1 MLAQVKL
8 KTYFSLTLLAST
20 AWLLHGF
27 IPALLWA
34 VVIAIATWPLRLL
47 LASSTKNSDTG
58 VATAMTFLVAALLF
72 FPIGYALFH
81 AAVEVNTVAHWMQEV
96 QKTGIVVPEWLP
108 GMPMLGGPAADW
120 WRANLSDP
128 AALSSLIG
136 HTDSTAVA
144 EYARMFGAQVV
155 HRLITLLFTI
165 ITLFFL
171 YQDGEELSRKA
182 LGLLNNL
189 TGESGGRYALHAA
202 VAIRAT
208 VSGLVLVG
216 LAEGLLIGISYAMA
230 GAPHPAILG
239 LVTGVLAMI
248 PFAAPIIFCGV
259 ALVLMA
265 KGSMVAAVSIF
276 TFGMLVL
283 FIGDHF
289 VRPKIIGNAV
299 QLPFLWVL
307 FGILGGVEVF
317 GLIGLFVG
325 PALMALVIMMWR
337 DLTGNEGTTEHDQA
351 HNP

>member
-1 MLAQVKL
+1 MLAQDKL
-8 KTYFSLTLLAST
+8 KTYLSITLLVSA

-47 LASSTKNSDTG
+47 LAGKTKGSDTG
-58 VATAMTFLVAALLF
+58 VATVMTSLVAALLF

-81 AAVEVNTVAHWMQEV
+81 AAVEANTVAHWMLGA
-96 QKTGIVVPEWLP
+96 QKTGVAAPEWLP
-108 GMPMLGGPAADW
+108 GIPMLGGSAAGW
-120 WRANLSDP
+120 WKANLSDP

-136 HTDSTAVA
+136 HVDSTAVA
-144 EYARMFGAQVV
+144 EYARRFGTQLV
-155 HRLITLLFTI
+155 HRLITLMFTI
-165 ITLFFL
+165 ITLFFI
-171 YQDGEELSRKA
+171 YKDGDKLSRKA
-182 LGLLNNL
+182 FGLLNNL
-189 TGESGGRYALHAA
+189 TGESGARYGLHAA
-202 VAIRAT
+202 AAIRAT
-208 VSGLVLVG
+208 VNGLVLVG
-216 LAEGLLIGISYAMA
+216 LAEGLLIGISYALT

-265 KGSMVAAVSIF
+265 KGSMVAAVSVF

-337 DLTGNEGTTEHDQA
+337 DLTENEGVPEHGQA

>member
-1 MLAQVKL
+1 MLAQDKL
-8 KTYFSLTLLAST
+8 KTYLSITLLASA

-27 IPALLWA
+27 VPALLWA

-47 LASSTKNSDTG
+47 LAGKTKGSDTG
-58 VATAMTFLVAALLF
+58 VAAMMTSLVAALFF

-81 AAVEVNTVAHWMQEV
+81 AAIETSTVAHWILEAR
-96 QKTGIVVPEWLP
+96 KTGIAAPEWLSAI
-108 GMPMLGGPAADW
+108 PMFGGSAASW
-120 WRANLSDP
+120 WKANLSDP
-128 AALSSLIG
+128 AALSGLIG
-136 HTDSTAVA
+136 HTDSAAVA
-144 EYARMFGAQVV
+144 EYAQTLGAQAA
-155 HRLITLLFTI
+155 HRAITLIFTLITLY
-165 ITLFFL
+165 FL
-171 YQDGEELSRKA
+171 YRDGEDLSRKT
-182 LGLLNNL
+182 LGLLHHM
-189 TGESGGRYALHAA
+189 TGESGARYGLHAA

-216 LAEGLLIGISYAMA
+216 LAEGLLIGISYAVA

-239 LVTGVLAMI
+239 LLTGVLAII
-248 PFAAPIIFCGV
+248 PFAAPVIICGV
-259 ALVLMA
+259 SLVLVA

-276 TFGMLVL
+276 TFGMLML

-325 PALMALVIMMWR
+325 PALMALVIMMWN
-337 DLTGNEGTTEHDQA
+337 DLTGNERASEHGQT